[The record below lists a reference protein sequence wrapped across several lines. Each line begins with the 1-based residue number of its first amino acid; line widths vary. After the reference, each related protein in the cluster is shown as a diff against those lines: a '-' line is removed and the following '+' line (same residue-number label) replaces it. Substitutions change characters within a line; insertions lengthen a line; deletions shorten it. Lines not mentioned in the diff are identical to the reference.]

1 LNPVQ
6 SLQRDTLAPHGGAT
20 HGGQLASHG
29 SSAESTFSPQT
40 MDSPRPIPVVQ
51 ELGRRRSRSD
61 NKGSKR
67 RSEGGHTRTEKFHR
81 VMNIALAALGLVLA
95 TPIMIVFAVLVRL
108 TSPGPIFYTQ
118 ARVGLDRRRG
128 NRQQGAYDR
137 RTRDLG
143 GRPFMILK
151 FRTMCTGAETNG
163 AVWAAK
169 RDARVTPIGR
179 VMRKY
184 RIDELPQLINVIR
197 GDMNIVGPRP
207 ERPSIFS
214 RLCDDIA
221 EYPLRQRAR
230 PGITGL
236 AQVSQAYDTS
246 IDDVRSKVRYDLQYI
261 ERQGVT
267 KDLIIMART
276 VPVMIFRKGGW

>member
-1 LNPVQ
+1 MQNMQ
-6 SLQRDTLAPHGGAT
+6 SDSIKMAEVAAPDHARPRTLDSRETLALGRQARETAH
-20 HGGQLASHG
+20 
-29 SSAESTFSPQT
+29 
-40 MDSPRPIPVVQ
+40 PIPVVR
-51 ELGRRRSRSD
+51 EPAFRRRPTAAEHNRPSH
-61 NKGSKR
+61 G
-67 RSEGGHTRTEKFHR
+67 EKLNR
-81 VMNIALAALGLVLA
+81 VMNVSLAAVGLIL
-95 TPIMIVFAVLVRL
+95 TGPIMLVFAVLVRV
-108 TSPGPIFYTQ
+108 TSRGPIFYRQ
-118 ARVGLDRRRG
+118 ARVGLDRRRTG
-128 NRQQGAYDR
+128 LAPSAYDR
-137 RTRDLG
+137 RSRDLG
-143 GRPFMILK
+143 GHPFLILK
-151 FRTMCTGAETNG
+151 FRTMRTDAETNG
-163 AVWAAK
+163 AVWAVK
-169 RDARVTPIGR
+169 RDARVTRIGR

-236 AQVSQAYDTS
+236 AQVNQAYDTS
-246 IDDVRSKVRYDLQYI
+246 IDDVRAKVRYDLQYI

-267 KDLIIMART
+267 EDLIIMART